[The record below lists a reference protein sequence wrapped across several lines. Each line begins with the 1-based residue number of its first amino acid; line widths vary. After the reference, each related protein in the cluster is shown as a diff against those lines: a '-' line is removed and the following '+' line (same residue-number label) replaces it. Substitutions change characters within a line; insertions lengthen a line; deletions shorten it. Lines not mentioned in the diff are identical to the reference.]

1 MIGTPER
8 LARARAVLD
17 AEGLEGLIFSRGA
30 FKRWLAGFLL
40 ADPDDPSH
48 GYAGTLVVTA
58 DATLILADSRYVEQV
73 AAQCPDWE
81 LVRTTRPAASE
92 LADVLARLGVR
103 RCGAEAAVL
112 SHAAWTDMAEAAPAV
127 ELVAVD
133 SALAGL
139 RIVKDQ
145 AEIDALTRATAVTD
159 ACFIHLLNWIAPGRR
174 EVEIAWEIERFFRE
188 AGADGLAF
196 STIALVGARAAMPH
210 GEPSD
215 ERVAAG
221 QVVLLDFGARVDG
234 YRADMT
240 RTIFVGAPD
249 DESRRLYDLVL
260 GAQQAAEAA
269 VAPGI
274 AGTIVHGAAV
284 EYIASAGVEPFG
296 HGLGHG
302 IGLQTHE
309 PPSLSRV
316 GYPGQNGG
324 TLEIGMVFTIEPGI
338 YQPGRIGIRIEDDY
352 HLTANGLERL
362 TQSPNHLIAI

>member
-1 MIGTPER
+1 MAQSER

-17 AEGLEGLIFSRGA
+17 AEGLDGLIFWTGA
-30 FKRWLAGFLL
+30 FKRWLAGFAL

-48 GYAGTLVVTA
+48 GYAGTLVVTR

-73 AAQCPDWE
+73 KAECPGWE
-81 LVRTTRPAASE
+81 LVRTARSAALE

-103 RCGAEAAVL
+103 RCGAEAAAL
-112 SHAAWTDMAEAAPAV
+112 SHWVWTELAAEAPEV
-127 ELVAVD
+127 ELVPAD
-133 SALAGL
+133 DALASL
-139 RIVKDQ
+139 RIIKDEG
-145 AEIDALTRATAVTD
+145 EIAALSRATAVTD
-159 ACFIHLLNWIAPGRR
+159 ACFVHLLDWIAPGRR
-174 EVEIAWEIERFFRE
+174 EVEIAWEIERFFRD

-196 STIALVGARAAMPH
+196 STIALVGPRAAMPH

-215 ERVAAG
+215 ERVVAG

-240 RTIFVGAPD
+240 RTVFVGAPD

-274 AGTIVHGAAV
+274 AGTIVHGVAV
-284 EYIASAGVEPFG
+284 DHIASAGVEPFG

-302 IGLQTHE
+302 IGLRTHE
-309 PPSLSRV
+309 APSLSRV
-316 GYPGQNGG
+316 GYPGQNEKP
-324 TLEIGMVFTIEPGI
+324 LEAGMVFTIEPGI

-352 HLTANGLERL
+352 HLTADGLVRL

>member
-1 MIGTPER
+1 MGQPER
-8 LARARAVLD
+8 LARARAILD
-17 AEGLEGLIFSRGA
+17 AEGLDGLIFSRGA
-30 FKRWLAGFLL
+30 FKRWLAGFAL

-48 GYAGTLVVTA
+48 GYAGTLVLTR
-58 DATLILADSRYVEQV
+58 DAALVLADSRYVEQV
-73 AAQCPDWE
+73 IAECPGWE
-81 LVRTTRPAASE
+81 LVHTTRPAAPE
-92 LADVLARLGVR
+92 LADVLARLGVQ

-112 SHAAWTDMAEAAPAV
+112 SHSTWTDLAEAAPNV
-127 ELVAVD
+127 ELIAVD

-139 RIVKDQ
+139 RIVKDDT
-145 AEIDALTRATAVTD
+145 EIAALGRATAMTD
-159 ACFIHLLNWIAPGRR
+159 ACFVHLLNWIAVGRR

-188 AGADGLAF
+188 AGAEGLAF
-196 STIALVGARAAMPH
+196 STIALVGPRAAMPH

-215 ERVAAG
+215 ERVVAG

-269 VAPGI
+269 VGPGV

-284 EYIASAGVEPFG
+284 DHIASAGVEPFG

-309 PPSLSRV
+309 APSLSRV
-316 GYPGQNGG
+316 GYPGQSGG
-324 TLEIGMVFTIEPGI
+324 TLEVGMVFTIEPGI

-352 HLTANGLERL
+352 HLTAGGLVRL